1 MYRNLT
7 NEFMGEFCENTT
19 KELGQIRERIII
31 IEKTNDLLEN
41 RISILQTKNES
52 YETLIYKI
60 SVISDKVISAEQ
72 KVNELNKIMMKHFA
86 YKGLG
91 SKVPT
96 PTFPTPSTL
105 PINLPTPTTF
115 PIIGTAPNPF
125 FK

>member
-91 SKVPT
+91 SKIVPT
-96 PTFPTPSTL
+96 LPTTFPSTL
-105 PINLPTPTTF
+105 PNTLPNTLPSTL
-115 PIIGTAPNPF
+115 PPPNPF
-125 FK
+125 SFK